1 MKTNFLI
8 LNIAIL
14 LFATNTVA
22 QNTIAQP
29 ELESGTI
36 ESQFDYII
44 EKSSSFKEFQLIRRS
59 SILKVKDNA
68 LDSVRSLRK
77 ELVETQKQISPL
89 QEQITKLEEE
99 VTTLNNKISAVAEV
113 KDSIS
118 FVGKDFDKTTYNTM
132 VWSIIGILML
142 LLIFVAIKLKGS
154 ASVTHHTKNE
164 FEKIE
169 NEFDE
174 FRKKALKKEQEIMR
188 KLQDEINK
196 NGH

>member
-8 LNIAIL
+8 LSIATLSFSTNII
-14 LFATNTVA
+14 A
-22 QNTIAQP
+22 QDAIAQP

-68 LDSVRSLRK
+68 LDSIRNIRK
-77 ELVETQKQISPL
+77 ELIEAKKQISPL
-89 QEQITKLEEE
+89 QEQITQLQNE
-99 VTTLNNKISAVAEV
+99 VTTLNNSINAVADE

-118 FVGKDFDKTTYNTM
+118 FFGKDFDKTTYSTM
-132 VWSIIGILML
+132 VWSIIGVLIL
-142 LLIFVAIKLKGS
+142 LLVFIAIKLKGS
-154 ASVTHHTKNE
+154 SSATNRTQKE

-169 NEFDE
+169 NDFDD
-174 FRKKALKKEQEIMR
+174 FRKKSMKKEQEIMR

-196 NGH
+196 NG